1 MPTRMANTANPRCR
15 TCFLLTGAAICS
27 AAGVLLVD
35 PEQIAL
41 LGSGDTA
48 ARPALTAVGVA
59 LAALGLGLAINNI
72 VWHAAEAKMSL
83 DDGIPHDR
91 RAGTLGSIL
100 IGDERIHAGDGAIAL
115 AAAGAAHA
123 CSGSG
128 IAGSVLLASALMNAL
143 VWRRRRRTRRTP
155 DAWPAIQTIKTV
167 TDTDGSV
174 TTIVGETGDVGN
186 RRGFRL
192 ERHGNG
198 PSVAMMAFNTT
209 GKTDRI
215 MQVATYTQ
223 EGSIRVYGQPHQVE
237 PDEDLPTIE
246 FHRSAY
252 RYFVDAI
259 TEPELVVSDGCTAYR
274 VRLDE
279 ASAKAVRRF
288 TGTD

>member
-123 CSGSG
+123 CSG
-128 IAGSVLLASALMNAL
+128 LQ
-143 VWRRRRRTRRTP
+143 R
-155 DAWPAIQTIKTV
+155 
-167 TDTDGSV
+167 
-174 TTIVGETGDVGN
+174 
-186 RRGFRL
+186 
-192 ERHGNG
+192 
-198 PSVAMMAFNTT
+198 
-209 GKTDRI
+209 
-215 MQVATYTQ
+215 
-223 EGSIRVYGQPHQVE
+223 
-237 PDEDLPTIE
+237 
-246 FHRSAY
+246 
-252 RYFVDAI
+252 
-259 TEPELVVSDGCTAYR
+259 
-274 VRLDE
+274 
-279 ASAKAVRRF
+279 
-288 TGTD
+288 